1 MEQFFK
7 NLSKDILVN
16 INSDEDLMLNF
27 WGEDSHFT
35 RFNQSKV
42 RQNGFVSDATL
53 AITLICN
60 QKTCSTSFSL
70 TKNLS
75 NDLAIALDHLN
86 ALRNDIVFLPEDPFI
101 VFPKEGQSS
110 SQKKTG
116 KLLSIDNVVD
126 SLSPAIKNVDL
137 AGIWAS
143 GNIFIGYANSKGLF
157 HWFSTDSYSFD
168 YSLITESEKMVKDTF
183 AGSHFNLDEYNSFMN
198 NSIIQL
204 KMLEKTPMQLK
215 PGDYRTY
222 IAPAGVSDL
231 LGMFSWNGLS
241 EGAIRRGQS
250 AFLKMKND
258 NVKLSPCFSLNEDFS
273 TGLTPMFNDEGELT
287 VKKLPLINDGVLKNT
302 LINSRTAQEY
312 NIDSNFAGGWEGLR
326 SPVMSTGNLNET
338 EISQKIN
345 EGVFLNNLHYLNW
358 SDNIGGRITGMTR
371 YACFWI
377 ENGEIVAPIENMRF
391 DDTIYNIFG
400 DNLESVTS
408 HSQFIPDTGTYSGR
422 SFGGTEC
429 PGILL
434 NSFSLTL

>member
-7 NLSKDILVN
+7 DLSKSILSNVK
-16 INSDEDLMLNF
+16 SDEHLMLNF
-27 WGEDSHFT
+27 WGENSHFT

-53 AITLICN
+53 SITLIVN
-60 QKTCSTSFSL
+60 QRTCSTSFSL

-75 NDLAIALDHLN
+75 NDLSIAMQYLDS
-86 ALRNDIVFLPEDPFI
+86 LRSDIVFLPEDPFI
-101 VFPKEGQSS
+101 VFPKSGESS
-110 SQKKTG
+110 SQNKSG
-116 KLLSIDNVVD
+116 QLLPIAEVVD

-143 GNIFIGYANSKGLF
+143 GNIFVGFANSKDLF
-157 HWFSTDSYSFD
+157 HWFSTDSFSFD
-168 YSLITESEKMVKDTF
+168 YSLVTETEKMVKDTF
-183 AGSHFNLDEYNSFMN
+183 AGTHFNLDDYNSFMA
-198 NSIIQL
+198 NSIVQL
-204 KMLEKTPMQLK
+204 KMLENKPVQLK

-250 AFLKMKND
+250 AFLKMKNE

-273 TGLTPMFNDEGELT
+273 TGLTPMFNDEGELA
-287 VKKLPLINDGVLKNT
+287 VQKLPLINDGVLKNT

-312 NIDSNFAGGWEGLR
+312 KIESNFAGGWEGLR
-326 SPVMSTGNLNET
+326 SPVMSKGDLIENNIPK
-338 EISQKIN
+338 EIDT
-345 EGVFLNNLHYLNW
+345 GVFLNNLHYLNW

-371 YACFWI
+371 YACFWV
-377 ENGEIVAPIENMRF
+377 ENGKIVAPIENMRF

-400 DNLESVTS
+400 KNLESVTN
-408 HSQFIPDTGTYSGR
+408 HSQFIPDTGTYSSR
-422 SFGGTEC
+422 SFGGTDC

>member
-7 NLSKDILVN
+7 DLSQKILIN
-16 INSDEDLMLNF
+16 INKDEHLMLNF

-42 RQNGFVSDATL
+42 RQNGFVSDASL
-53 AITLICN
+53 SMTLITG
-60 QKTCSTSFSL
+60 QRTCSISFSL

-75 NDLAIALDHLN
+75 NDLSISLTHLQK
-86 ALRNDIVFLPEDPFI
+86 LRNDIVFLPEDPFI
-101 VFPKEGQSS
+101 VFPKEGKSS
-110 SQKKTG
+110 SQIQTG
-116 KLLSIDNVVD
+116 KLLEIDQVVD
-126 SLSPAIKNVDL
+126 SLSPVIKNVDL

-143 GNIFIGYANSKGLF
+143 GNIFVGYANSKGLF
-157 HWFSTDSYSFD
+157 HWFSTDSFSFD
-168 YSLITESEKMVKDTF
+168 YSLITKSEKMVKDTF
-183 AGSHFNLDEYNSFMN
+183 AGTMFNLDQYNVFME
-198 NSIIQL
+198 NSIAQL
-204 KMLEKTPMQLK
+204 QMLEKQSIQLD

-273 TGLTPMFNDEGELT
+273 TGLTPMFNDEGELA
-287 VKKLPLINDGVLKNT
+287 VAKLPLINDGILKNT

-312 NIDSNFAGGWEGLR
+312 KIESNFAGSWEGLR
-326 SPVMSTGNLNET
+326 SPVMSTGNLNENDIP
-338 EISQKIN
+338 EKIDR
-345 EGVFLNNLHYLNW
+345 GVFLNNLHYLNW
-358 SDNIGGRITGMTR
+358 SDNVGGRITGMTR

-400 DNLESVTS
+400 NNLESVTKN
-408 HSQFIPDTGTYSGR
+408 SQFIPDTGTYSGR

>member
-7 NLSKDILVN
+7 DLSKSILSNVK
-16 INSDEDLMLNF
+16 SDEHLMLNF
-27 WGEDSHFT
+27 WGENSHFT

-53 AITLICN
+53 SITLIAN
-60 QKTCSTSFSL
+60 QRTCSTSFSL

-75 NDLAIALDHLN
+75 NDLSIAMQYLDS
-86 ALRNDIVFLPEDPFI
+86 LRNDIVFLPEDPFI
-101 VFPKEGQSS
+101 VFPKSGESS
-110 SQKKTG
+110 SQNKSG
-116 KLLSIDNVVD
+116 QLLPIAEVVD

-143 GNIFIGYANSKGLF
+143 GNIFVGFANSKDLF
-157 HWFSTDSYSFD
+157 HWFSTDSFSFD
-168 YSLITESEKMVKDTF
+168 YSLVTETEKMVKDTF
-183 AGSHFNLDEYNSFMN
+183 AGTHFNLDDYNSFMA
-198 NSIIQL
+198 NSIVQL
-204 KMLEKTPMQLK
+204 KMLENKPVQLK

-250 AFLKMKND
+250 AFLKMKNE

-273 TGLTPMFNDEGELT
+273 TGLTPMFNDEGELA
-287 VKKLPLINDGVLKNT
+287 VQKLPLINDGVLKNT

-312 NIDSNFAGGWEGLR
+312 KIESNFAGGWEGLR
-326 SPVMSTGNLNET
+326 SPVMSTGDLIENNIPK
-338 EISQKIN
+338 EIDT
-345 EGVFLNNLHYLNW
+345 GVFLNNLHYLNW
-358 SDNIGGRITGMTR
+358 SDNVGGRITGMTR
-371 YACFWI
+371 YACFWV
-377 ENGEIVAPIENMRF
+377 ENGKIVAPIENMRF

-400 DNLESVTS
+400 KNLESVTN
-408 HSQFIPDTGTYSGR
+408 HSQFIPDTGTYSSR
-422 SFGGTEC
+422 SFGGTDC

>member
-7 NLSKDILVN
+7 DLSKSILSNVK
-16 INSDEDLMLNF
+16 SDEHLMLNF
-27 WGEDSHFT
+27 WGENSHFT

-53 AITLICN
+53 SITLIVN
-60 QKTCSTSFSL
+60 QRTCSTSFSL

-75 NDLAIALDHLN
+75 NDLSIAMQYLDS
-86 ALRNDIVFLPEDPFI
+86 LRSDIVFLPEDPFI
-101 VFPKEGQSS
+101 VFPKSGESS
-110 SQKKTG
+110 SQNKSG
-116 KLLSIDNVVD
+116 QLLPIAEVVD

-143 GNIFIGYANSKGLF
+143 GNIFVGFANSKGLF
-157 HWFSTDSYSFD
+157 HWFATDSFSFD
-168 YSLITESEKMVKDTF
+168 YSLVTETEKMVKDTY
-183 AGSHFNLDEYNSFMN
+183 AGTHFNLDDYNSFMA

-204 KMLEKTPMQLK
+204 KMLENKPVQLN

-250 AFLKMKND
+250 AFLKMKNE

-273 TGLTPMFNDEGELT
+273 TGLTPMFNDEGELA
-287 VKKLPLINDGVLKNT
+287 VQKLPLINDGVLKNT

-312 NIDSNFAGGWEGLR
+312 KIESNFAGGWEGLR
-326 SPVMSTGNLNET
+326 SPVMSKGDLIENNIPK
-338 EISQKIN
+338 EIDT
-345 EGVFLNNLHYLNW
+345 GVFLNNLHYLNW

-371 YACFWI
+371 YACFWV
-377 ENGEIVAPIENMRF
+377 ENGKIVAPIENMRF

-400 DNLESVTS
+400 KNLESVTN
-408 HSQFIPDTGTYSGR
+408 HSQFIPDTGTYSSR
-422 SFGGTEC
+422 SFGGTDC

>member
-7 NLSKDILVN
+7 NLSQKILSNVK
-16 INSDEDLMLNF
+16 SDEHLMLNF

-42 RQNGFVSDATL
+42 RQNGFVSDTTL
-53 AITLICN
+53 SITLISN
-60 QKTCSTSFSL
+60 QRTCSTSFSL
-70 TKNLS
+70 TKNLD
-75 NDLAIALDHLN
+75 NDLSQSLEHFN
-86 ALRNDIVFLPEDPFI
+86 SLRKDIVFLPEDPFI
-101 VFPKEGQSS
+101 VFPKEGKSS
-110 SQKKTG
+110 SQKKSG
-116 KLLSIDNVVD
+116 NLLAIEDVVD

-204 KMLEKTPMQLK
+204 KMLETTPMQLK

-326 SPVMSTGNLNET
+326 SPVMSTGNLNEN

>member
-7 NLSKDILVN
+7 DLSQKILSNVK
-16 INSDEDLMLNF
+16 SDEHLMLNF

-53 AITLICN
+53 SITLIAN

-75 NDLAIALDHLN
+75 NDLSQSLEHFN

-101 VFPKEGQSS
+101 VFPKEGKSS
-110 SQKKTG
+110 SQKKSG
-116 KLLSIDNVVD
+116 NLLSIENVVD
-126 SLSPAIKNVDL
+126 SLSPAITNVDL

-143 GNIFIGYANSKGLF
+143 GHIFVGYANSKGLF

-168 YSLITESEKMVKDTF
+168 YSLITETEKMVKDTF
-183 AGSHFNLDEYNSFMN
+183 AGTDFNLDTYNSFMN
-198 NSIIQL
+198 NSIKQL
-204 KMLEKTPMQLK
+204 KMLESTPMQLN

-231 LGMFSWNGLS
+231 LSMFSWNGLS
-241 EGAIRRGQS
+241 EGSIRRGQS
-250 AFLKMKND
+250 AFLKMTND
-258 NVKLSPCFSLNEDFS
+258 NAKLSPCFSLNEDFS

-287 VKKLPLINDGVLKNT
+287 VTKLPLINDGILKNT
-302 LINSRTAQEY
+302 LINSRTAKEY
-312 NIDSNFAGGWEGLR
+312 NIKSNFASGWEGLR
-326 SPVMSTGNLNET
+326 SPVMTTGDLNENN
-338 EISQKIN
+338 ISQEIDK
-345 EGVFLNNLHYLNW
+345 GVFLNNLHYLNW

-371 YACFWI
+371 YACFWV

-408 HSQFIPDTGTYSGR
+408 HSQFIPDTGTYSSR

>member
-7 NLSKDILVN
+7 DLSQQILSNVKSN
-16 INSDEDLMLNF
+16 EHVMLNF
-27 WGEDSHFT
+27 WGENSHFT
-35 RFNQSKV
+35 RFNQSKI

-53 AITLICN
+53 SITLIAN
-60 QKTCSTSFSL
+60 QRTCSTSFSL
-70 TKNLS
+70 TKNAS
-75 NDLAIALDHLN
+75 NDLSISLNHLN
-86 ALRNDIVFLPEDPFI
+86 TLRSDIVFLPEDPFI
-101 VFPKEGQSS
+101 VFPKEGKSS

-116 KLLSIDNVVD
+116 QLLSIDNVVH
-126 SLSPAIKNVDL
+126 SLSPAIQNVDL

-157 HWFSTDSYSFD
+157 HWFATDSFSFD

-183 AGSHFNLDEYNSFMN
+183 AGTIFNLDQYNIFMN
-198 NSIIQL
+198 NSITQL
-204 KMLEKTPMQLK
+204 QMLEKQSIQLD

-241 EGAIRRGQS
+241 EGSIRRGQS

-258 NVKLSPCFSLNEDFS
+258 NVKLSPCFTLNEDFS
-273 TGLTPMFNDEGELT
+273 TGLTPMFNDEGELA
-287 VKKLPLINDGVLKNT
+287 VKNLPLINDGVLKNT

-312 NIDSNFAGGWEGLR
+312 KIESNFAGSWEGLR
-326 SPVMSTGNLNET
+326 SPVMATGDLSENDIPE
-338 EISQKIN
+338 KIDQ
-345 EGVFLNNLHYLNW
+345 GVFLNNLHYLNW
-358 SDNIGGRITGMTR
+358 SDNVGGRITGMTR
-371 YACFWI
+371 YACFWV

-400 DNLESVTS
+400 DNLESVTKS
-408 HSQFIPDTGTYSGR
+408 SQFIPDTGTYSGR

>member
-16 INSDEDLMLNF
+16 INSGEDLMLNF

-53 AITLICN
+53 SITLICN

-75 NDLAIALDHLN
+75 NDLAVALGHLN
-86 ALRNDIVFLPEDPFI
+86 VLRNDIVFLPEDPFI

-110 SQKKTG
+110 SQKKRG

-326 SPVMSTGNLNET
+326 SPVMSTGNLNEN
-338 EISQKIN
+338 EISEKIN
-345 EGVFLNNLHYLNW
+345 KGVFLNNLHYLNW

>member
-1 MEQFFK
+1 MEQFFRD
-7 NLSKDILVN
+7 LSKDILKN
-16 INSDEDLMLNF
+16 INSDEHLMLNF

-35 RFNQSKV
+35 RFNESKV
-42 RQNGFVSDATL
+42 RQNGYVSDATIS
-53 AITLICN
+53 ITLISN

-70 TKNLS
+70 SKNISIDLS
-75 NDLAIALDHLN
+75 AALHHLN
-86 ALRNDIVFLPEDPFI
+86 LLRNDIVFLPEDPFI
-101 VFPKEGQSS
+101 VFPKEGKSS
-110 SQKKTG
+110 SQKKLG
-116 KLLSIDNVVD
+116 KLLSLDHVVE

-143 GNIFIGYANSKGLF
+143 GHIFIGYANSKGLF
-157 HWFSTDSYSFD
+157 HWFSTDSFSFD

-183 AGSHFNLDEYNSFMN
+183 AGTHFNLDEYNSFMN
-198 NSIIQL
+198 NSIMQL
-204 KMLEKTPMQLK
+204 KMLENTPMQLS

-258 NVKLSPCFSLNEDFS
+258 NVKLSPCFSLNEDFN
-273 TGLTPMFNDEGELT
+273 TGLTPMFNDEGELA
-287 VKKLPLINDGVLKNT
+287 VKKLPLINDGILKNT

-312 NIDSNFAGGWEGLR
+312 KIESNFAGSWEGLR
-326 SPVMSTGNLNET
+326 SPVMATGDLIENNISK
-338 EISQKIN
+338 EID

-371 YACFWI
+371 YACFWV

-400 DNLESVTS
+400 DNLESVTN
-408 HSQFIPDTGTYSGR
+408 HSQFIPDTGTYSSR

>member
-7 NLSKDILVN
+7 DLSKSILSNVK
-16 INSDEDLMLNF
+16 SDEHLMLNF
-27 WGEDSHFT
+27 WGENSHFT

-53 AITLICN
+53 SITLIAN
-60 QKTCSTSFSL
+60 QRTCSTSFSL

-75 NDLAIALDHLN
+75 NDLSIAMQYLDS
-86 ALRNDIVFLPEDPFI
+86 LRNDIVFLPEDPFI
-101 VFPKEGQSS
+101 VFPKSGESS
-110 SQKKTG
+110 SQNKSG
-116 KLLSIDNVVD
+116 QLLPIAEVVD

-143 GNIFIGYANSKGLF
+143 GNIFVGFANSKDLF
-157 HWFSTDSYSFD
+157 HWFSTDSFSFD
-168 YSLITESEKMVKDTF
+168 YSLVTETEKMVKDTY
-183 AGSHFNLDEYNSFMN
+183 AGTHFNLDDYNSFMA

-204 KMLEKTPMQLK
+204 KMLENKPVQLN

-250 AFLKMKND
+250 AFLKMKNE

-273 TGLTPMFNDEGELT
+273 TGLTPMFNDEGELA
-287 VKKLPLINDGVLKNT
+287 VQKLPLINDGVLKNT

-312 NIDSNFAGGWEGLR
+312 KIESNFAGGWEGLR
-326 SPVMSTGNLNET
+326 SPVMSTGDLIENNIPK
-338 EISQKIN
+338 EIDT
-345 EGVFLNNLHYLNW
+345 GVFLNNLHYLNW
-358 SDNIGGRITGMTR
+358 SDNVGGRITGMTR
-371 YACFWI
+371 YACFWV
-377 ENGEIVAPIENMRF
+377 ENGKIVAPIENMRF

-400 DNLESVTS
+400 KNLESVTN
-408 HSQFIPDTGTYSGR
+408 HSQFIPDTGTYSSR
-422 SFGGTEC
+422 SFGGTDC